1 MLTGCRDGQSS
12 ARRSAFAQSL
22 VHWPRARPIM
32 RRLPPRSPRF
42 YPYPDSPITLA
53 RLFVEP
59 DVLAAMAVED
69 AVGHYRQPLD
79 IGLPAGPAARIE
91 DDRPCAVF
99 SELAF
104 DGPDQLRAA
113 LPVALDRLPF
123 DQLVDFRVAVA
134 VPVEVRAAP
143 IKQIQ
148 GRVGVWSAGLEVETA
163 VNSLRRILGK

>member
-1 MLTGCRDGQSS
+1 
-12 ARRSAFAQSL
+12 
-22 VHWPRARPIM
+22 
-32 RRLPPRSPRF
+32 
-42 YPYPDSPITLA
+42 
-53 RLFVEP
+53 
-59 DVLAAMAVED
+59 MAVED

-91 DDRPCAVF
+91 DDRPCVVF